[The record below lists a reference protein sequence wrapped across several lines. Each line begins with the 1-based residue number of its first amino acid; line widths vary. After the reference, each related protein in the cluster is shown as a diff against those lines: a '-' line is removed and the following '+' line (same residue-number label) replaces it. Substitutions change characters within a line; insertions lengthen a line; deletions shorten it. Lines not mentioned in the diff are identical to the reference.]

1 MSRFRLLTIF
11 MSGMLG
17 TATLPDQVAS
27 APVLN
32 SANRN
37 ALVEQ
42 NQLLMLEN
50 RLRRQQYQQQQQH
63 FRGQDREIAPQQRP
77 DRPLTCQHQ
86 RSSNGFVSICR

>member
-17 TATLPDQVAS
+17 TAALPGPVAS

-32 SANRN
+32 PANRN

-42 NQLLMLEN
+42 NESLMLEN
-50 RLRRQQYQQQQQH
+50 RLRRQQFQQQQH
-63 FRGQDREIAPQQRP
+63 FRAQDREIAPLQRR
-77 DRPLTCQHQ
+77 DRMLICQLQ
-86 RSSNGFVSICR
+86 PSSNGFVSICR

>member
-11 MSGMLG
+11 MLGMLG

-42 NQLLMLEN
+42 NE
-50 RLRRQQYQQQQQH
+50 Y
-63 FRGQDREIAPQQRP
+63 
-77 DRPLTCQHQ
+77 
-86 RSSNGFVSICR
+86 